1 MRVYNGRLPHT
12 SPVAARRDV
21 HRTPDPSIAATRT
34 HARRALACSRHSA
47 ANMKWQQH
55 RSPLRTNIFAH
66 AFLLGIALCLGGAAA
81 GVVLC
86 PGGTDEL
93 PFDVCS
99 ANNWPNASAD
109 GAAADW
115 AAAWPPPSAAPTAPL
130 DLALLSSS
138 ELLLVLPELL
148 LELCLSSVFAVV
160 ESSPSFGF
168 FLGLPRVSFK
178 VFSSPVFFL
187 FGTSAA
193 ARSPED
199 PCLTA
204 CFLNSPPSF
213 SYKLLRKAVTSSLV
227 SPASNL
233 V

>member
-66 AFLLGIALCLGGAAA
+66 AF
-81 GVVLC
+81 
-86 PGGTDEL
+86 